1 MTTPLTDDQILNL
14 INTVE
19 PIEDW
24 ERLIPGALDNP
35 GRYPDADWLE
45 SHFAE
50 MLDNLTSRL
59 VAAAR
64 WEEGGT
70 IDPDTVRGHWYWGHR
85 RYGTKNNH
93 IADQAV
99 GAGILQWNDP
109 RFGRGGRIPAYVAS
123 VLLRLDQ
130 AVGERMGYTVDE
142 DDEKLYSSGQIITLP
157 DCSTPEGRAD
167 DLRDGVMPTA
177 KEIEEAQDFRY
188 YRCGDTSPSF
198 ERLTLL
204 CCHPDVHDRLKK
216 FEVKQ

>member
-1 MTTPLTDDQILNL
+1 MTTPLTDEQILTL

-45 SHFAE
+45 SHFGV

-64 WEEGGT
+64 WENGGAV
-70 IDPDTVRGHWYWGHR
+70 DPDTVRGHWSYGKR
-85 RYGTKNNH
+85 RYGTKDNH

-99 GAGILQWNDP
+99 GSGILTWKDP
-109 RFGRGGRIPAYVAS
+109 RFSRGGRIPAHVAS

-130 AVGERMGYTVDE
+130 AVGERMGYTVEFD
-142 DDEKLYSSGQIITLP
+142 DDELYVSGEIITIP
-157 DCSTPEGRAD
+157 DASTPEGRAD
-167 DLRDGVMPTA
+167 DLRDGVLPTA
-177 KEIEEAQDFRY
+177 KEIELARDFDYCR
-188 YRCGDTSPSF
+188 RRNNPPSF
-198 ERLTLL
+198 EWLTLL
-204 CCHPDVHDRLKK
+204 CCHPDVHDRIAKC
-216 FEVKQ
+216 EVKQ